1 MIFNNSIEQNKC
13 NFIISL
19 LYMFLI
25 IKFVEDLYLI
35 LIFNN
40 SNIITSKYFRR
51 KMNNVNNILLVF

>member
-13 NFIISL
+13 DFIISL